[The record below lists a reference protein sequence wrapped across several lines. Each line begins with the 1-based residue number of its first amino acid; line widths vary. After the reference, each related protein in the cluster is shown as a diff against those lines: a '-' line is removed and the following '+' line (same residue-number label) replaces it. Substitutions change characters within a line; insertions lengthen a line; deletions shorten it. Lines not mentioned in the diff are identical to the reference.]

1 MARVPEVDIPTLKI
15 CQPAQIVADAY
26 PNAKFEGKV
35 IRIAPEAI
43 VENNVTSFEVTV
55 ALRTGKD
62 ELRSKMNVDVT
73 FIGEQLT
80 DALTVPTVSIVSLGG
95 KTGVMVPG
103 KDDKP
108 KFQPV
113 IIGVVVDNKTQ
124 ILSGLDQGNRVFI
137 DLPDEQNPKN
147 DQDKNE

>member
-1 MARVPEVDIPTLKI
+1 
-15 CQPAQIVADAY
+15 
-26 PNAKFEGKV
+26 
-35 IRIAPEAI
+35 
-43 VENNVTSFEVTV
+43 
-55 ALRTGKD
+55 
-62 ELRSKMNVDVT
+62 MNVDVT

-103 KDDKP
+103 KDDQP
-108 KFQPV
+108 KFQSV

-137 DLPDEQNPKN
+137 DLPEEQNPKN